1 MATQASGYTGV
12 QRSSILASAI
22 VGYAMDAYNLLI
34 LAFAMPAIGKSLG
47 LSPGQLGVVASSQL
61 VASVFGGILFGW
73 FADRRGRRAG
83 LVASILVF
91 SVGALLSA
99 FAWDFSSLTVFR
111 FITGVGLGGEW
122 GLGMA
127 LFNEAWQRR
136 RGLGSAIIQSCI
148 PVGSLLAGLV
158 GGTII
163 ANQGPD
169 GWRWA
174 LASGFVPV
182 IFCVAIRFG
191 MPESRLWQEFDRM
204 RKTGELPESRGALT
218 ELRELTRPGTRR
230 LLLLGFM
237 LVGGYMLAYY
247 GVTTYMP
254 TMIVDTYHQ
263 TPPVWKSVNTYAV
276 WIVIPV
282 KIAFGAFGDR
292 LGRRFAA
299 LGPIAF
305 MLIAS
310 VGYLAI
316 STSAFSQPYTGS
328 IWTWMVFWIFFVW
341 SMGNAAT
348 SSIGAWLSETF
359 PTRVRATGI
368 STAYMLGRGL
378 GGFAPLLV
386 PLFAGGD
393 WARGMGI
400 ISVVGCVAFII
411 AGFLL
416 PETRNRVMRAAE
428 TAQDTAAST
437 PTAPAMKPTTT

>member
-1 MATQASGYTGV
+1 MATQAAEYTGG
-12 QRSSILASAI
+12 QRFSILASAV
-22 VGYAMDAYNLLI
+22 VGYAMDSYNLLI
-34 LAFAMPAIGKSLG
+34 LPFVLPAIGTSLG
-47 LSPGQLGVVASSQL
+47 LSGGELAFVVSSQL
-61 VASVFGGILFGW
+61 IASVLGGVLFGW

-83 LVASILVF
+83 LVAAILVF

-99 FAWDFSSLTVFR
+99 FAWNFSSLALFR
-111 FITGVGLGGEW
+111 FITGIGLGGEW

-148 PVGSLLAGLV
+148 PVGSVLAGMV
-158 GGTII
+158 AGAII
-163 ANQGPD
+163 ADQGPG

-182 IFCVAIRFG
+182 ILCVAIRFG
-191 MPESRLWQEFDRM
+191 MPESKLWLEYNRM
-204 RKTGELPESRGALT
+204 RKAGELPQSRGTLT
-218 ELRELTRPGTRR
+218 ELRELTQTGTRR
-230 LLLLGFM
+230 MLLLGFI

-247 GVTTYMP
+247 GVTTFMP
-254 TMIVDTYHQ
+254 TMIVDTFHQ
-263 TPPVWKSVNTYAV
+263 KPPVWSSVNTFAV
-276 WIVIPV
+276 WIVIPI
-282 KIAFGAFGDR
+282 KIAFGAWGDR

-299 LGPIAF
+299 LGPIIF
-305 MLIAS
+305 MLVAS
-310 VGYLAI
+310 VGFLAI
-316 STSAFSQPYTGS
+316 STSGFSQPYTGS
-328 IWTWMVFWIFFVW
+328 IWTWAIFWIFFVW

-348 SSIGAWLSETF
+348 SSIGAWLSESF
-359 PTRVRATGI
+359 PTKVRATGI

-386 PLFAGGD
+386 PLLGGGTN

-400 ISVVGCVAFII
+400 ISLVGCVAFVI

-428 TAQDTAAST
+428 TAQDTVATPAAAT
-437 PTAPAMKPTTT
+437 MKPTS